1 MRRAVLLLTILS
13 LAAPASNV
21 FLPEASAQ
29 VPSVATI
36 CSTQWGWCP
45 LDPSWRITPGRP
57 CHCVAPSGQTLAGV
71 TRYFNYA
78 AYQRPVSPYLNP
90 HWADTPPPPPVIR

>member
-1 MRRAVLLLTILS
+1 MRPAVLLLTILS
-13 LAAPASNV
+13 LAAAASNAR
-21 FLPEASAQ
+21 EGSAQ
-29 VPSVATI
+29 IPSGATI

-45 LDPSWRITPGRP
+45 LDPSWRITAGRP

-71 TRYFNYA
+71 TRHFDYA

-90 HWADTPPPPPVIR
+90 HWAPPPVIK

>member
-1 MRRAVLLLTILS
+1 LAILS
-13 LAAPASNV
+13 LGVSAPIV
-21 FLPEASAQ
+21 PAQ
-29 VPSVATI
+29 NMSLATI

-45 LDPSWRITPGRP
+45 LDPSLRISAGLP
-57 CHCVAPSGQTLAGV
+57 CQCFAPAGQTVAGV

-90 HWADTPPPPPVIR
+90 HWTDMPPPPPVIK